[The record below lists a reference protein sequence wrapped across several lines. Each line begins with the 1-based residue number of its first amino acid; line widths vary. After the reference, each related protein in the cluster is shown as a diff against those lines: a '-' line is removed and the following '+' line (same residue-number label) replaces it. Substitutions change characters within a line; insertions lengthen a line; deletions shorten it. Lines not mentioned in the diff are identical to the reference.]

1 MTLTELLE
9 VGDEVSFKVDPE
21 IRAWTSAYDTVS
33 DGTKGVVADSTT
45 PCFTSRACRL
55 VRTSLVSIIAEE
67 RRPSGWEMGRTIPGN
82 RYITMTDQDEERR
95 RDAAMR
101 GADGVLRVPQIRLG
115 DLPETR
121 FWELD
126 KVRVR
131 FPGATV
137 SQMVVAGI
145 SYQNMHSTCDDGS
158 PWPFYEVQYAGGR
171 IHVTESELELIE
183 RGNLWRYYHGEE
195 LVFTDLREEAEFFQ
209 LIGQTESVRN
219 PANNSYSWTEE
230 EVLKAIEDGLVH
242 GFSVS
247 PGLFGSGPHIDALRF
262 LNKNLGA
269 RVADA
274 TLRGFD
280 SPLA

>member
-1 MTLTELLE
+1 MTPTELLE
-9 VGDEVSFKVDPE
+9 VGDEVSFKIDPE
-21 IRAWTSAYDTVS
+21 IRAWTSVYDTVP
-33 DGTKGVVADSTT
+33 DGTKGVVCGFDYSVFYVPRVPAGEDD
-45 PCFTSRACRL
+45 PGVYHRRGA
-55 VRTSLVSIIAEE
+55 VSVWLED
-67 RRPSGWEMGRTIPGN
+67 GRIIPGN
-82 RYITMTDQDEERR
+82 RYVTMTDQDEERR
-95 RDAAMR
+95 RDVAMR
-101 GADGVLRVPQIRLG
+101 GADGVLCVPQVRLG

-126 KVRVR
+126 KVQVR

-145 SYQNMHSTCDDGS
+145 SYQNMHSTRDDGS

-171 IHVTESELELIE
+171 IHVMESELELIE
-183 RGNLWRYYHGEE
+183 RGNLWRYYHGEK
-195 LVFTDLREEAEFFQ
+195 LVFTSLREEAGFFQ

-247 PGLFGSGPHIDALRF
+247 PGLFGSGPHIDALCFR
-262 LNKNLGA
+262 NKNLGA

-274 TLRGFD
+274 ILRGFD
-280 SPLA
+280 LPLA